1 MTHVITVVNPATS
14 AETGAGAGASC
25 EGDDVRLCLFRHAQG
40 RTGLVQMLSLGSV
53 KEVGMCTGA
62 VFQMETNR
70 IVVALSGPSGP
81 SSNTG
86 NGTGNSTGS
95 GTGNGTGNSTGS
107 GMVKYLT
114 FSPHTMLLDPNSEG
128 SVILP
133 SQSKPAHL
141 VTGTSFPS
149 VPF

>member
-14 AETGAGAGASC
+14 AETGAGASC
-25 EGDDVRLCLFRHAQG
+25 EGEDVRLCLFRHAQG

-86 NGTGNSTGS
+86 NSTSNS
-95 GTGNGTGNSTGS
+95 TGNGTCNSTGS

-141 VTGTSFPS
+141 VTGTSLPS